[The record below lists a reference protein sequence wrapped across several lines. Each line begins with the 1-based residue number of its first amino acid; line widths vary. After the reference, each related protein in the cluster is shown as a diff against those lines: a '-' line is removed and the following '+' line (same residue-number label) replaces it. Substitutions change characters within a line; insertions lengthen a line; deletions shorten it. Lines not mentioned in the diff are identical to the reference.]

1 MTGSACLPQDNRR
14 MLLRNR
20 LFAFFA
26 LTAAIAAAIA
36 PLRMFEL
43 PLTPSAVIST
53 TLLALPFF
61 VFAAAI
67 YVLRH
72 RRSVGTWLVPICM
85 LTYLPWQ
92 MSMVLMAWFKLAVAG
107 AVVLGGLMGL
117 GALLIVWI
125 YHRATPSY
133 SPA

>member
-1 MTGSACLPQDNRR
+1 
-14 MLLRNR
+14 MLLRNK
-20 LFAFFA
+20 LFAFIA

-36 PLRMFEL
+36 PFRMFEL
-43 PLTPSAVIST
+43 PLTPSAVLST

-67 YVLRH
+67 YFLRH
-72 RRSVGTWLVPICM
+72 RRSVGTWLVPICI

-92 MSMVLMAWFKLAVAG
+92 MSMVLMAWFKLALAG